1 MEAEIKEVGIMTGCH
16 LRERCGGW
24 LNTIRVYWRIIS
36 LAGMR
41 FSFTVKRKVIVDL
54 NQLLLCRPTEGTE
67 FDVRPGSKSEAIG
80 RWIAR
85 SEWLSNT
92 WKV

>member
-1 MEAEIKEVGIMTGCH
+1 
-16 LRERCGGW
+16 
-24 LNTIRVYWRIIS
+24 
-36 LAGMR
+36 MR

-54 NQLLLCRPTEGTE
+54 NQLLLCHPIEDTE

-80 RWIAR
+80 RLITL
-85 SEWLSNT
+85 SEWLSNM